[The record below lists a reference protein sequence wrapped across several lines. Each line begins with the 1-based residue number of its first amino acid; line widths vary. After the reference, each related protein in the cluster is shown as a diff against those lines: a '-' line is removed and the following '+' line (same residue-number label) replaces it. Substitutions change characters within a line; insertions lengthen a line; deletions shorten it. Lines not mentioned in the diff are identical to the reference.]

1 MPDEG
6 GAVRDLL
13 TALGLA
19 MVIEGVAY
27 ALFPAA
33 MQRMMKAVV
42 TMPPSSLRAVG
53 LTGAVLGLLGVWMV
67 RSAMITP

>member
-1 MPDEG
+1 M
-6 GAVRDLL
+6 RDLL

-27 ALFPAA
+27 ALFPGA

-42 TMPPSSLRAVG
+42 SLPPSSLRAMG
-53 LTGAVLGLLGVWMV
+53 LAGAVLGLLSVWMV
-67 RSAMITP
+67 RSAMIAP

>member
-1 MPDEG
+1 M
-6 GAVRDLL
+6 RDLL

-27 ALFPAA
+27 ALFPGA

-42 TMPPSSLRAVG
+42 TMPPSSLRAMG
-53 LTGAVLGLLGVWMV
+53 LAGVVLGLAGVWMV
-67 RSAMITP
+67 RSAMIAP